1 MQNINVHFVL
11 FSMNNETK
19 ENDDNGP
26 PSPSDPAYH
35 RTPKCARCRNHGAV
49 AWLKGHKPYCRWKDC
64 TCSKCL
70 LVAERQRITAA
81 RVALLRQQRKDRA
94 RKSSA
99 DMGYR
104 MDTQEYE
111 RQTVLQRNTAYIV
124 TPTVPNLAG
133 STTSSKLIIR
143 GFVFKL
149 RGNVRLFLTKNFLY
163 SKPKSFKINIIDSFS
178 QNK

>member
-1 MQNINVHFVL
+1 
-11 FSMNNETK
+11 MNNDAK
-19 ENDDNGP
+19 ENEDNSGP

-94 RKSSA
+94 RKTSGEI
-99 DMGYR
+99 GYQ
-104 MDTQEYE
+104 MDNREYE
-111 RQTVLQRNTAYIV
+111 RQTVLQRHSYGMSVPLASAENSKCSFTLKVSVI
-124 TPTVPNLAG
+124 TVGILH
-133 STTSSKLIIR
+133 R
-143 GFVFKL
+143 
-149 RGNVRLFLTKNFLY
+149 
-163 SKPKSFKINIIDSFS
+163 
-178 QNK
+178 